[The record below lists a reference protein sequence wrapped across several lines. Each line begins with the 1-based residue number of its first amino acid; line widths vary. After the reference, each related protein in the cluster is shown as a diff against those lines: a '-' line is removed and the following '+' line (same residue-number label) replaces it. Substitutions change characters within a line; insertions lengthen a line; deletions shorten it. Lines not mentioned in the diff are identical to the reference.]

1 MSWVMVYSFYDVLYI
16 VRHAVAVL
24 ALSLVVVQVAGE
36 DLVNLAG
43 FLADHV
49 NVRLA
54 VRAEERGMGI
64 QLFYSF

>member
-1 MSWVMVYSFYDVLYI
+1 MAVNALSWVMVYSFT
-16 VRHAVAVL
+16 VL
-24 ALSLVVVQVAGE
+24 ALSLVVVQLAGE

-49 NVRLA
+49 DVRLA
-54 VRAEERGMGI
+54 VRSQERGMGI